1 MGAKSSKKN
10 IVADT
15 MVEDD
20 SESYNLINIH
30 TPTANI
36 GITVFCCLV
45 GVVCLFRLYTYMVR
59 ARCAR
64 PKTGARGRR
73 LPVRRDT
80 ATVDMDSHIG
90 HAMPAQGVAVLGGDT
105 RNSYWTPKEDPCMT
119 CLEEAWTDHGHRR
132 ARGRFGH
139 ADLVGAGNPK
149 SVYGGPGLE
158 DSPPTP
164 RLRARWPGGREE
176 SSPPRKRTR
185 ARSVES
191 F

>member
-1 MGAKSSKKN
+1 MGAKTSKN
-10 IVADT
+10 IVSDT
-15 MVEDD
+15 MTEDD
-20 SESYNLINIH
+20 SQSYNLINIH

-36 GITVFCCLV
+36 GITVFFCLV
-45 GVVCLFRLYTYMVR
+45 GVVCLVRLYMYVVR

-64 PKTGARGRR
+64 PKTGAGGRR

-90 HAMPAQGVAVLGGDT
+90 HAMPAQGVAVLGGDAKD
-105 RNSYWTPKEDPCMT
+105 SYWTPRDTPCWT
-119 CLEEAWTDHGHRR
+119 CMAEAWTDHGHKR

-139 ADLVGAGNPK
+139 ADLVGAGNPR
-149 SVYGGPGLE
+149 SVYGGHGVE
-158 DSPPTP
+158 DAPPTP
-164 RLRARWPGGREE
+164 RLRARWPGGRED
-176 SSPPRKRTR
+176 SPPPRKRTR

>member
-36 GITVFCCLV
+36 GITVFCV
-45 GVVCLFRLYTYMVR
+45 VIGVVCLFRVYRWMAR
-59 ARCAR
+59 AKCGRSR
-64 PKTGARGRR
+64 VGERRRR
-73 LPVRRDT
+73 LPVRLDT
-80 ATVDMDSHIG
+80 PTVDMDSHIR
-90 HAMPAQGVAVLGGDT
+90 HAMPAQGMAVFGGDA
-105 RNSYWTPKEDPCMT
+105 RNSYWTPKVDPCMT
-119 CLEEAWTDHGHRR
+119 CLEDAWADHGHRR
-132 ARGRFGH
+132 ARGRCGLS
-139 ADLVGAGNPK
+139 DLVGAGNPK

-158 DSPPTP
+158 NSLPP

-176 SSPPRKRTR
+176 SPPPRKRTR
-185 ARSVES
+185 PWSVES